1 MFALAKLIRAGSL
14 EAAKAID
21 SIVNLRKTT
30 PDNTEGNLLVL
41 NSIEALGI
49 IGATIAVEPLQK
61 IYETYYDKDKVSDPV
76 LLKYRRASIKAFENV
91 LKTQGIKKSP
101 DAAASSTIAALLV
114 RAIENKPAWAEAAE
128 VRGDAIFAVRYFM
141 YKPYEKEQANA
152 YGALIDVIK
161 DSKDDLKA
169 KALDTL
175 DAVTQL
181 GSVFKDDVRR
191 WVEWYE
197 NRYGKRP
204 EKK

>member
-1 MFALAKLIRAGSL
+1 
-14 EAAKAID
+14 
-21 SIVNLRKTT
+21 
-30 PDNTEGNLLVL
+30 
-41 NSIEALGI
+41 
-49 IGATIAVEPLQK
+49 
-61 IYETYYDKDKVSDPV
+61 
-76 LLKYRRASIKAFENV
+76 
-91 LKTQGIKKSP
+91 
-101 DAAASSTIAALLV
+101 
-114 RAIENKPAWAEAAE
+114 
-128 VRGDAIFAVRYFM
+128 M